1 MINFICIG
9 AQKAG
14 TTTLHDI
21 LQQHPEIFL
30 PNIKETH
37 FFDKDELYNEGLDW
51 YYHRF
56 FSNSENKIK
65 GEITPD
71 YLFFEDALRRI
82 ANDLPK
88 ELKIIVVFRNP
99 VDRAISHYQMSKRR
113 GYESLSLTKALKE
126 ENDRITKGYFEK
138 SNFSYITRGLYA
150 KQYKILLNFF
160 DKKQILPLIF
170 ETEIKQNLNLTLEKI
185 TSFINVSTFD
195 FDTQIQSNSSKSSL
209 FPFFS
214 RFIMKP
220 PKFVQVISRFFFK
233 EPLLK
238 YKIKVWLNSFLLRK
252 NNYKVDSNLKR
263 ELFLEY
269 FEKDTKELSLLI
281 DKDLSHWLKKEEG
294 L

>member
-1 MINFICIG
+1 
-9 AQKAG
+9 
-14 TTTLHDI
+14 
-21 LQQHPEIFL
+21 
-30 PNIKETH
+30 
-37 FFDKDELYNEGLDW
+37 
-51 YYHRF
+51 
-56 FSNSENKIK
+56 
-65 GEITPD
+65 
-71 YLFFEDALRRI
+71 
-82 ANDLPK
+82 
-88 ELKIIVVFRNP
+88 
-99 VDRAISHYQMSKRR
+99 
-113 GYESLSLTKALKE
+113 
-126 ENDRITKGYFEK
+126 
-138 SNFSYITRGLYA
+138 
-150 KQYKILLNFF
+150 
-160 DKKQILPLIF
+160 
-170 ETEIKQNLNLTLEKI
+170 
-185 TSFINVSTFD
+185 
-195 FDTQIQSNSSKSSL
+195 SL

>member
-1 MINFICIG
+1 M
-9 AQKAG
+9 
-14 TTTLHDI
+14 
-21 LQQHPEIFL
+21 
-30 PNIKETH
+30 
-37 FFDKDELYNEGLDW
+37 
-51 YYHRF
+51 
-56 FSNSENKIK
+56 
-65 GEITPD
+65 
-71 YLFFEDALRRI
+71 RRI

-195 FDTQIQSNSSKSSL
+195 FDAQIQSNSSKSSL

>member
-281 DKDLSHWLKKEEG
+281 DKDLSHWLKKEE
-294 L
+294 